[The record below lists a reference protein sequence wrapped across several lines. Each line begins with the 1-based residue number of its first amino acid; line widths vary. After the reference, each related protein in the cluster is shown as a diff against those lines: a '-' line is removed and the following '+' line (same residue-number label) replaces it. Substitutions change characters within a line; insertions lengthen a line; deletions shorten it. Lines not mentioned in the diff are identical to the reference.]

1 MELNGLNLFL
11 RLVLYMNNKVIL
23 CANPLTE
30 NKKHLKDI
38 RKAITKVITSGSYIL
53 GPEVEKFENNLS
65 QYLGNKYC
73 VGVNSGTDAL
83 IFSLKALDIKTNDEV
98 IVPSH
103 TATATISA
111 IVSVGATPIFVDIE
125 DKNLNIDPIE
135 IEKKIT
141 TRTKAIIMV
150 HIYGH
155 PCEITKIMEIADRNK
170 IHVIED
176 CAQSLGATY
185 KSKQTGSF
193 GILSCF
199 SFYPTK
205 NLGGIGDAGAVST
218 DNKEL
223 FEKIKMFRQYGWNE
237 ERVSILE
244 SNQSRL
250 DEIQAA
256 ILNVKM
262 KYLDE
267 TLLERNEIAEIYSKN
282 LNSLEIEVP
291 NISPNNQHSFH
302 LYVIRIKN
310 RQEVIEKLN
319 SANIYPGIHY
329 KIPVHLNPV
338 FAKYSHDALPVTERI
353 ASEILSLPLYP
364 GLKNREILKVV
375 EEIKNAS
382 KF

>member
-1 MELNGLNLFL
+1 
-11 RLVLYMNNKVIL
+11 MNNKVIL

-185 KSKQTGSF
+185 RSKQTGSF

-282 LNSLEIEVP
+282 LNCLEIEVP